1 MFHIISYSRNRLRF
15 AKQNRLEMSEMAHL
29 TEGAP
34 SRRRDGPFKNPVVVP
49 TVLHLI
55 IPCILL
61 WTKTY
66 NINVI
71 CFCLAFSL
79 SFITTVITVS
89 FLCENVL
96 KIKLTYFVVFL
107 DLVIVGVYLAFS
119 ITSSDALIAVFCLF
133 YMMGFIWVV
142 QEVRT
147 YLRNVEREGDDEEV
161 IIRIENDIAFRFSSF
176 YVSEPRRG
184 DIECCICYEEIVEG
198 KMLSCGHIY
207 HKECIDEWFKEK
219 RICPYC
225 RHKVDDCRAQAR

>member
-1 MFHIISYSRNRLRF
+1 M
-15 AKQNRLEMSEMAHL
+15 
-29 TEGAP
+29 T
-34 SRRRDGPFKNPVVVP
+34 PFKNPVVVP
-49 TVLHLI
+49 TVLHII

-71 CFCLAFSL
+71 CFWL
-79 SFITTVITVS
+79 SFSISFIRTVITVS
-89 FLCENVL
+89 FLCENVV
-96 KIKLTYFVVFL
+96 KINLTYFVLFL

-119 ITSSDALIAVFCLF
+119 IVSSDALIVVFCLF
-133 YMMGFIWVV
+133 YMMGFIWVA

-147 YLRNVEREGDDEEV
+147 YIKNVKETREELSTEDVMIIVEDE
-161 IIRIENDIAFRFSSF
+161 
-176 YVSEPRRG
+176 
-184 DIECCICYEEIVEG
+184 IECCICYEWVIEG

-225 RHKVDDCRAQAR
+225 RTSYDDCRAPNV